1 MEARNGKLLL
11 QDRPTDIDDDSDDD
25 DDDDDNNNDDNEE
38 TDDDDDDD
46 KEEEKEEG
54 EQKED
59 CGYDDKREDD
69 DNEKKKAKKRKRR
82 ERKAGRG
89 EEWEN
94 KKSLRND
101 EEGNSIDKNN
111 TRHTFFSFDTF
122 RRRPLL
128 SYDVK
133 CPNVTF
139 YGGRGQAALPV
150 LDADHVDARQDPA
163 KFVASKRGRRTERLG
178 HNLPDPVL
186 RRDGGSRLQRKRL

>member
-11 QDRPTDIDDDSDDD
+11 QDRPTDIDEDGDD

-46 KEEEKEEG
+46 DKEEEKEEE

-69 DNEKKKAKKRKRR
+69 DNEKKKAKKKEKKRKKGGGGGVR
-82 ERKAGRG
+82 
-89 EEWEN
+89 N

-122 RRRPLL
+122 RRGPLSAKTWNVL
-128 SYDVK
+128 MSRFMEDEGKPPYLYWMRIMQMLAKIQQNLWHPRGDVVWK
-133 CPNVTF
+133 
-139 YGGRGQAALPV
+139 G
-150 LDADHVDARQDPA
+150 LD
-163 KFVASKRGRRTERLG
+163 TTC
-178 HNLPDPVL
+178 
-186 RRDGGSRLQRKRL
+186 